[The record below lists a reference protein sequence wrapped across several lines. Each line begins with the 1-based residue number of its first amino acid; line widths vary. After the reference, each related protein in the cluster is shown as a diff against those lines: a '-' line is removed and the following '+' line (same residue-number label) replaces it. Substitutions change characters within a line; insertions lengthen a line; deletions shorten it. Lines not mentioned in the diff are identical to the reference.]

1 MAAADSATQGGL
13 TVEESVSL
21 DADSAEAARLA
32 PLGWGHAPSSVRSS
46 WDVLARA
53 IKGGGRPGD
62 RGAACQIAFV
72 ACRDKE
78 LAGAARRHGLLPLL
92 ASTVAP
98 AQAAEISNEE
108 LVYALDA
115 LVNLTVGDSSAM
127 DEVLSPEWV
136 ERLMDLA
143 ASPVEPL
150 AESATAV
157 VSAIGSGG
165 LSRFVKTG
173 EPAAAKLASGL
184 QRQLA
189 SDSGRC
195 AEMAAW
201 AIYSLCRGRVSL
213 LELSREPGAAQW
225 LCAALKRPSLPSRAV
240 PRCLSALQAACGS
253 KSAALEAVKDGG
265 VLAAWGEGLRS
276 EDPATAASAAA
287 CLLALG
293 SAVSD
298 APLVMAESG
307 MASDLGALLARAALE
322 AKSADGSS
330 LDGVDLAP
338 ADESSRHS
346 LVCKAGASAAR
357 VLAAISGKGSCFRI
371 VMGTGVIAPA
381 VAAMADD
388 FAPGLAEAAACLL
401 SALSKHSEARSG
413 MIAEG
418 ALRAARSGHRRGVAG
433 AASIL
438 DSLARSS

>member
-53 IKGGGRPGD
+53 IKGEGRPGD

-108 LVYALDA
+108 LVFALDA

-165 LSRFVKTG
+165 LS
-173 EPAAAKLASGL
+173 L
-184 QRQLA
+184 
-189 SDSGRC
+189 
-195 AEMAAW
+195 
-201 AIYSLCRGRVSL
+201 
-213 LELSREPGAAQW
+213 
-225 LCAALKRPSLPSRAV
+225 

-330 LDGVDLAP
+330 LDDVDLAP